1 MIRIALDAMGG
12 DNAPLEIVEGGLQA
26 LAEQDSLKLLL
37 VGNREILKKQLA
49 GKKYNSERL
58 EIVHA
63 PEVITDDDS
72 PVLAVRRKRNSSMII
87 ALQLVT
93 EKKADVAVSAGNTG
107 ALMAG
112 SLLTCGRLPGIERP
126 ALTIIVPTFDGGGVV
141 LLDAGANMD
150 AKPEHL
156 LQYGLMGRIYAR
168 EILGKSAPR
177 VALLNVGR
185 EEKKGNEQVK
195 KAYQLCKEKLSGFAG
210 NIEARDIMAGEADV
224 VICDGFAGNIVL
236 KTIEG
241 VALGLFAA
249 LREEFT
255 AGLRNKMG
263 AVLLMPGLRK
273 IRRKLDYAEY
283 GGAPLLGVGEACIKC
298 HGSSKA
304 KAIRNAIITQAF
316 PFAERNVNG
325 IIEKEIAELSL

>member
-1 MIRIALDAMGG
+1 
-12 DNAPLEIVEGGLQA
+12 
-26 LAEQDSLKLLL
+26 
-37 VGNREILKKQLA
+37 
-49 GKKYNSERL
+49 
-58 EIVHA
+58 
-63 PEVITDDDS
+63 
-72 PVLAVRRKRNSSMII
+72 
-87 ALQLVT
+87 
-93 EKKADVAVSAGNTG
+93 
-107 ALMAG
+107 
-112 SLLTCGRLPGIERP
+112 
-126 ALTIIVPTFDGGGVV
+126 
-141 LLDAGANMD
+141 
-150 AKPEHL
+150 
-156 LQYGLMGRIYAR
+156 
-168 EILGKSAPR
+168 
-177 VALLNVGR
+177 
-185 EEKKGNEQVK
+185 
-195 KAYQLCKEKLSGFAG
+195 
-210 NIEARDIMAGEADV
+210 MAGEADV